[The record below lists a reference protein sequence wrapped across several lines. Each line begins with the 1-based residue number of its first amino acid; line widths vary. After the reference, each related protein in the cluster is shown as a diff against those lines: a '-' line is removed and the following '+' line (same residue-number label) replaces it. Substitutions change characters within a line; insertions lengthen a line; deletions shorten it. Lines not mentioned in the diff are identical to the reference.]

1 MIFYEKVRICMTFA
15 VVLAS
20 KRGWRWVLAIATWA
34 NGGSGR
40 SGPCAW
46 LVLSCKAALS
56 RRKRPR
62 KLTGCDRVRG
72 GAGCL
77 DVWGGAG
84 RGRAPWC
91 LGGDVRAGR
100 TLSEGRGGTL
110 ADGEARRAC
119 LFRDGVEA
127 RRGAVVSCE
136 RLLAYPNY
144 QRTPCLKEHLGLEPA
159 DAYRFLRRREALA
172 SFFCV

>member
-1 MIFYEKVRICMTFA
+1 MIFA
-15 VVLAS
+15 VAS
-20 KRGWRWVLAIATWA
+20 ASEWRWRWVLAIVIRA
-34 NGGSGR
+34 NGKSG
-40 SGPCAW
+40 GNDPCAW
-46 LVLSCKAALS
+46 LALSCKAVVS
-56 RRKRPR
+56 RIKRPR
-62 KLTGCDRVRG
+62 KWTGPFAFEACVRAG
-72 GAGCL
+72 G
-77 DVWGGAG
+77 GGSAPSAWEG
-84 RGRAPWC
+84 R
-91 LGGDVRAGR
+91 DVRAGQ
-100 TLSEGRGGTL
+100 TL
-110 ADGEARRAC
+110 AGGGVFRPCRRSRTARRRRGRRAC

>member
-1 MIFYEKVRICMTFA
+1 MTFA

-91 LGGDVRAGR
+91 LGDGTCGRVRRSREGASSGRAGALAR
-100 TLSEGRGGTL
+100 RRRRRG
-110 ADGEARRAC
+110 RRAC